1 MKATDSAILL
11 HLIVFQDSQLN
22 LFSLMLVL
30 LGSGMRL
37 LLSLSSPMTSQH
49 KVKSGLLLNVVDRQR
64 TSIFQFLSS
73 NDQSLLVRRNSF
85 LILDLGLYIF
95 YRIKELD
102 FERDAHP
109 WQGLHENLHPGG
121 SSTTDGVP

>member
-1 MKATDSAILL
+1 MKATDSATLL

-109 WQGLHENLHPGG
+109 
-121 SSTTDGVP
+121 